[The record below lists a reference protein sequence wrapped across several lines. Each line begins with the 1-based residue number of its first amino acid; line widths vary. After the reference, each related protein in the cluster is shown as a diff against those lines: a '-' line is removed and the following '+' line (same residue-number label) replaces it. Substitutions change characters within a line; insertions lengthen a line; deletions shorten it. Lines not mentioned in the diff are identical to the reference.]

1 MKMHS
6 IFGRGPAIVL
16 LGVLFAACDNQPDPL
31 GADDA
36 DSSVLLNRTLVQV
49 DRFGLPAITTVF
61 IPSGMKDDYNQ
72 AIPENDNAD
81 YTSLIGNTITNV
93 YGQSAATA
101 DGLSDFVT
109 PDIQPIN
116 TAQPTAFPNGR
127 RLADDVLTTEL
138 MLIFGANAD
147 LNDDHV
153 DANDV
158 SFSGIFPYL
167 ASPHTQ

>member
-6 IFGRGPAIVL
+6 IFRRAPAVVLVGVL
-16 LGVLFAACDNQPDPL
+16 LSACDGQSNPLATGDPDF
-31 GADDA
+31 
-36 DSSVLLNRTLVQV
+36 SVLLNRTLVQV

-61 IPSGMKDDYNQ
+61 IPSGMKDDYNR
-72 AIPENDNAD
+72 AIPENDNVD
-81 YTSLIGNTITNV
+81 YTSVIANTIMMA

-101 DGLSDFVT
+101 DGLADFVT

-127 RLADDVLTTEL
+127 QLVDDVLTTEL
-138 MLIFGANAD
+138 MLIFGANTD

-158 SFSGIFPYL
+158 PFSGIFPYL
-167 ASPHTQ
+167 GSPHTQ